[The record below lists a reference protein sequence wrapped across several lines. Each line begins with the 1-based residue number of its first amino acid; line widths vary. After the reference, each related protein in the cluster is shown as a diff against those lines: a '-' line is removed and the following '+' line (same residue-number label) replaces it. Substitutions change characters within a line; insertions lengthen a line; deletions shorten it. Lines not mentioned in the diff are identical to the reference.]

1 MANKTLGTR
10 QKLVFRLDPAQ
21 VKPRN
26 PVAALAKRGGAGIHQ
41 KSSAALRQAEKQAL
55 KKLPIKGEGD

>member
-21 VKPRN
+21 SKPRN
-26 PVAALAKRGGAGIHQ
+26 PVAGLAKRGGAGSHQ
-41 KSSAALRQAEKQAL
+41 KNAAALRQAQKQAL
-55 KKLPIKGEGD
+55 KKLPIDTEQD

>member
-10 QKLVFRLDPAQ
+10 QKLSFRLDPAQ
-21 VKPRN
+21 TKPRN
-26 PVAALAKRGGAGIHQ
+26 PIAALAKRGGAGSHQ
-41 KSSAALRQAEKQAL
+41 KNSAALRQAEKQAL

>member
-21 VKPRN
+21 SKPRN
-26 PVAALAKRGGAGIHQ
+26 PVAALAKRGGAGSHQ
-41 KSSAALRQAEKQAL
+41 KNAAALRQAQKQAL
-55 KKLPIKGEGD
+55 KKLPIDTEQD